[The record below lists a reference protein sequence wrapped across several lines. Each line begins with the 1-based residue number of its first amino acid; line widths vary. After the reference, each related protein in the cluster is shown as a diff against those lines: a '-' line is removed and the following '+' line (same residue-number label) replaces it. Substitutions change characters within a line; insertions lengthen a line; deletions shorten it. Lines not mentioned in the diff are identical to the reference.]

1 MTRERLFWTTRV
13 TFVVVSVE
21 AVSDVYDRDKYFVNA
36 VLVMNMSELINSMKL
51 KTMTRCDNGEVRY
64 AGDFSLP

>member
-1 MTRERLFWTTRV
+1 M
-13 TFVVVSVE
+13 VVSVE
-21 AVSDVYDRDKYFVNA
+21 AVSDVYDRNKYFVNA
-36 VLVMNMSELINSMKL
+36 VLVMNMPELINSMKL